1 MNALHP
7 SSISR
12 ATISSGRRRTSVRRR
27 PCGAGAR
34 RGGLSIVECMI
45 SLVIAATLLT
55 ATAMAFSATTKAM
68 KYNDEFFNS
77 TQAGRVCL
85 LRILKQVRTGTVSEK
100 NPLTGND
107 FNDND
112 LSNAIEVVTP
122 DVVKSDGTTV
132 YGKDYVYKYDSTTL
146 PTPTLRMWTKPYPVG
161 DPGQV
166 LARNLTS
173 LTFRIGIGTDANN
186 HKCVSQV
193 TVSIVVKIGNNEVR
207 LSGSAAPRQMLTY
220 N

>member
-1 MNALHP
+1 MNALFLTGTSP
-7 SSISR
+7 T
-12 ATISSGRRRTSVRRR
+12 AISSGRRRTSVRRR
-27 PCGAGAR
+27 PCRAGGR

-68 KYNDEFFNS
+68 KYNDEFFNA
-77 TQAGRVCL
+77 TQAGRVSL

-100 NPLTGND
+100 NPLTGVD

-112 LSNAIEVVTP
+112 VTNVIEVVTP
-122 DVVKSDGTTV
+122 DTIKSDGTTV
-132 YGKDYVYKYDSTTL
+132 LGKDYVYKYDSTTL
-146 PTPTLRMWTKPYPVG
+146 PTPTLRMWVKPYATN

-173 LTFRIGIGTDANN
+173 LTFRVGIGTDANN
-186 HKCVSQV
+186 HKCVSLV
-193 TVSIVVKIGNNEVR
+193 TVNIVVKIGNNEVR

-220 N
+220 K